1 MIILKPGLNSSVF
14 TLNEKYDFYTP
25 SVSAYPDLY
34 FLFKIKNQLTQDEI
48 LFTSDQDIS
57 PSPER
62 YNEFVISV
70 TTSNVYDPHIAEVEF
85 FGPNEDYLSQWS
97 YEVWGCPGPM
107 PLSGTISLPEG
118 GTYPPALLEE
128 GRLLFKANT

>member
-34 FLFKIKNQLTQDEI
+34 FLFRIKNQLTQEE
-48 LFTSDQDIS
+48 LYFTKNGNQDIS

-62 YNEFVISV
+62 YNEFIISV
-70 TTSNVYDPHIAEVEF
+70 TTSNTFDPHIGEI
-85 FGPNEDYLSQWS
+85 GLTGSNEDYLSQWS
-97 YEVWGCPGPM
+97 YEVWGCSGPM
-107 PLSGTISLPEG
+107 PLSGTVSLPTG
-118 GTYPPALLEE
+118 GTYSPALLEE
-128 GRLLFKANT
+128 GRMLFKK